1 VGLGCHCIIKICPLA
16 ATCARAHALL
26 PVLVLAAK
34 SVVSFCKWLKT
45 VCFWQ
50 RLKQLKTEKTFAGQ
64 GAY

>member
-1 VGLGCHCIIKICPLA
+1 VGLGDHGIIKMCQLA
-16 ATCARAHALL
+16 AACARAHALL
-26 PVLVLAAK
+26 PVLVSAAK

-50 RLKQLKTEKTFAGQ
+50 HLKQLKTEKTFAGQ

>member
-1 VGLGCHCIIKICPLA
+1 MGWGDLNIIKMCLSA
-16 ATCARAHALL
+16 SSRARAHALL
-26 PVLVLAAK
+26 PVLTLAAK
-34 SVVSFCKWLKT
+34 SVASFKHWLKT